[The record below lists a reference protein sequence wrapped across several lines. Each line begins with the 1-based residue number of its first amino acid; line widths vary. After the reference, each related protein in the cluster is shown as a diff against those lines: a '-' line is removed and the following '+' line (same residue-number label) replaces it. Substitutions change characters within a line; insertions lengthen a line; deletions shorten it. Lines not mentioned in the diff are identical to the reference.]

1 MLRFLWI
8 ILLTVVGTNLLMS
21 QEPFYTSKRERIIK
35 VLPERQTLDSM
46 TVVPS
51 SLRIYTLP
59 DSNQL
64 DTTYYFLQNAQIIW
78 RRPAADLPERIRV
91 TYRVLPYNLARA
103 LARFEKD
110 SVKLLTD
117 AGKTVVGFN
126 YNPYAKNEEL
136 IDFQGLNYNGSFAR
150 GISFGNNQDLVLNSS
165 FNLQLAGTLG
175 KDVEI
180 RAAITDENIPLQP
193 EGNTQQLREFDKIF
207 IQLKQRNNELTA
219 GDYELRR
226 PESYFMNYFKK
237 LQGATISNKT
247 ELLKNGTLST
257 TGSIAISRGQ
267 FARNNI
273 LQQEGNQGPYKL
285 FGNEGERFIIVLA
298 GTEKV
303 FFDGVLLN
311 RGIEQDYIIDYNRG
325 EITFT
330 NKRLITKDSRIIV
343 EFEYSDQNFNR
354 TLYAVNSAYE
364 SKKLSLNFNLFSEQD
379 GKNSTG
385 NQSLSNEQK
394 RLLSAAGDDFQ
405 SSFASSIDT
414 LDEFG
419 TLRIGYQ
426 LLDTITPCGFIDSI
440 LVFGIDPETANHT
453 ARFTFVG
460 QGNGDYILDPE
471 VIANERVYRWV
482 APDSV
487 TCLPRGDYAAVVQL
501 IAPKQQQLMT
511 LGGTYQF
518 DENTMLQTE
527 IAFSRKDDNRFSAL
541 DSEDDRGLAFYT
553 TFDRLFKIS
562 DQEKGWTFRTTA
574 QYEFTEENFTA
585 LNPYR
590 SREFLRD
597 WNLVN
602 VQGIGSVE
610 QAAEKILRGNFEL
623 QKGEALDLSYRIST
637 FDRGAIY
644 RGVRQFG
651 RLHLYGKGWDL
662 DLSTDYLT
670 ASEPEQNTAFS
681 RPKVQLVKI
690 FEKWNGWKLGGNGE
704 REKSSRFGIETDTL
718 LANSFYF
725 DRYRLF
731 LQSPE
736 QKPAQL
742 NINFSQRYDYQP
754 SGREFLLN
762 AKASEFNVNGG
773 WKARNILR
781 LAGNLTYRNLE
792 IRESTDLI
800 DRSETG
806 ETFLGRTDLN
816 LNIAK
821 GALRFNSTYEV
832 GSGQEPKLEFSYIR
846 VAQGEGTHIWLDSL
860 FNNDGIIQPNEM
872 EVAPFQDRADYVKVT
887 TFTNEFIRT
896 NNVSLNQSLQLN
908 PKAIWFSAEGLRK
921 FLARFS
927 TQSTLK
933 INRKTQESAN
943 VSAWNPF
950 DISIADTSLVSV
962 ASNVR
967 NILFFNR
974 GNAAF
979 DIQFGRSDNR
989 NKFVQTTGFESRQ
1002 LQETFLKTRINFS
1015 RQTSL
1020 QISFVNEVRVS
1031 DSEFFNTKD
1040 YNIEGFRL
1048 DPEFTYQPS
1057 KNVRF
1062 SLQYQYQNDENQ
1074 LPEGGETSIQQE
1086 LNLEAAFNRS
1096 AKTTVRSRFSYV
1108 RINFSG
1114 EENSPVGFAMLNG
1127 LQNGRNLLWNVTLDR
1142 QLAQNI
1148 RLNISYDGRQTGEN
1162 RLVHVGRVQVAAV
1175 F

>member
-8 ILLTVVGTNLLMS
+8 ILLIAASTVKLIA
-21 QEPFYTSKRERIIK
+21 QDPFYTSKRDRKII
-35 VLPERQTLDSM
+35 VEPVEQALDSM
-46 TVVPS
+46 TVVPNS
-51 SLRIYTLP
+51 VKIHQLP
-59 DSNQL
+59 GGELL
-64 DTTYYFLQNAQIIW
+64 DTSYFYVQNSKIIW
-78 RRPAADLPERIRV
+78 RRPAKNLPAEIRV

-117 AGKTVVGFN
+117 AGKTVVGFD
-126 YNPYAKNEEL
+126 YNPYERNQEL

-175 KDVEI
+175 NDVEI

-207 IQLKQRNNELTA
+207 IQLKQGSNELTA

-226 PESYFMNYFKK
+226 PGSYFMNYFKK
-237 LQGATISNKT
+237 LQGATLSNQT
-247 ELLKNGTLST
+247 EVLKNGKLST

-273 LQQEGNQGPYKL
+273 AQQEGNQGPYKL
-285 FGNEGERFIIVLA
+285 SGNEGERFIIVLA

-311 RGIEQDYIIDYNRG
+311 RGIEEDYIIDYNRG

-354 TLYAVNSAYE
+354 TLYAVNSSYE
-364 SKKLSLNFNLFSEQD
+364 SKRLALNFNLFSEQD
-379 GKNSTG
+379 GKNTSG
-385 NQSLSNEQK
+385 NQSLSDDQK
-394 RLLSAAGDDFQ
+394 RLLSLAGDDFQ

-414 LDEFG
+414 LDEFSS
-419 TLRIGYQ
+419 LRIAYQ
-426 LLDTITPCGFIDSI
+426 LIDTLTTCGRSDSV
-440 LVFGIDPETANHT
+440 LVYSVDPEIARNT

-460 QGNGDYILDPE
+460 QGNGDYVLDSE

-487 TCLPRGDYAAVVQL
+487 SCLPRGDYAAVFQL
-501 IAPKQQQLMT
+501 IAPKQQQMMT
-511 LGGTYQF
+511 FGGSYQL
-518 DENTMLQTE
+518 DENTSFQAE
-527 IAFSRKDDNRFSAL
+527 IALSRKDQNRFSDL
-541 DSEDDRGLAFYT
+541 DTEDDNGLAFYT
-553 TFDRLFKIS
+553 TFDRLFRLS
-562 DQEKGWTFRTTA
+562 DKEKGWTLRTNA

-602 VQGIGSVE
+602 VQGIGHVE
-610 QAAEKILRGNFEL
+610 KASENILRGGIEL
-623 QKGEALDLSYRIST
+623 QKEETLDLNYRVSS
-637 FDRGAIY
+637 FSRGSIY
-644 RGVRQFG
+644 QGIRQFG
-651 RLHLYGKGWDL
+651 RFHVKGKGWDI
-662 DLSTDYLT
+662 DLATDYLS
-670 ASEPEQNTAFS
+670 AREPEQKTTFS
-681 RPKVQLVKI
+681 RPKIQLVKI
-690 FEKWNGWKLGGNGE
+690 FEKWKGWKLGGSGE
-704 REKSSRFGIETDTL
+704 RERSSRTGIETDTL
-718 LANSFYF
+718 IANSFYF

-731 LQSPE
+731 LESPE
-736 QKPAQL
+736 QKAAQL
-742 NINFSQRYDYQP
+742 NLNFSQRFDYQP
-754 SGREFLLN
+754 AGEEFRLN
-762 AKASEFNVNGG
+762 AEASELNINGG
-773 WKARNILR
+773 WRARNILR

-792 IRESTDLI
+792 VKQSTNLV

-821 GALRFNSTYEV
+821 GSIRFNSTYEV

-872 EVAPFQDRADYVKVT
+872 EVAPFQDRADYVKIT

-896 NNVSLNQSLQLN
+896 NNVNLNQSLQLN
-908 PKAIWFSAEGLRK
+908 PKAVWFSAEGIRK

-933 INRKTQESAN
+933 INRKTQESAE

-950 DISIADTSLVSV
+950 DIAIADTSLVSV
-962 ASNVR
+962 ASNIR

-979 DIQFGRSDNR
+979 DIQLGRSDNR
-989 NKFVQTTGFESRQ
+989 NKFVQTSGFESRQ

-1020 QISFVNEVRVS
+1020 QVSYTNELRIS

-1040 YNIEGFRL
+1040 YNIRGFRL
-1048 DPEFTYQPS
+1048 DPQFTYQPS
-1057 KNVRF
+1057 KNIRF

-1074 LPEGGETSIQQE
+1074 LPQGGETSIQQE
-1086 LNLEAAFNRS
+1086 LNFEAAFNKS

-1114 EENSPVGFAMLNG
+1114 ETNSPVGFAMLNG
-1127 LQNGRNLLWNVTLDR
+1127 LQNGRNLLWNVNLDR

-1148 RLNISYDGRQTGEN
+1148 RLNVGYDGRQTGEN
-1162 RLVHVGRVQVAAV
+1162 RMVHVGRVQVAAV